1 MPKPYANRTGS
12 GSHFNMSM
20 ESLETG
26 ENLFGDGTDKRN
38 CGLSKLAYQFLAGVL
53 EHAPAIV
60 AVCCPIVNSYKR
72 LVKTGSMTG
81 FTWAPI
87 FISYGGNN
95 RTHMM
100 RVPRLRPEIEDQ
112 ASHQSGVYLSSARI
126 ESRAVDPAMNPY
138 LAAAMVL
145 AAGLDGIENDLDP
158 GDPVDFNMY
167 ELSDR
172 ELEQQKVK
180 LLPRTLL
187 EAIESFAKDPFS
199 SKVLGEDLTQSYIE
213 LKTAEWW
220 DYHNSISS
228 WEIDAYLSKF

>member
-1 MPKPYANRTGS
+1 
-12 GSHFNMSM
+12 
-20 ESLETG
+20 
-26 ENLFGDGTDKRN
+26 
-38 CGLSKLAYQFLAGVL
+38 
-53 EHAPAIV
+53 
-60 AVCCPIVNSYKR
+60 
-72 LVKTGSMTG
+72 
-81 FTWAPI
+81 
-87 FISYGGNN
+87 
-95 RTHMM
+95 
-100 RVPRLRPEIEDQ
+100 
-112 ASHQSGVYLSSARI
+112 
-126 ESRAVDPAMNPY
+126 
-138 LAAAMVL
+138 MVL

-199 SKVLGEDLTQSYIE
+199 SKVLGEGLAQSYKE